1 MSIDLEVYAR
11 LPPKK
16 MIIIPIIILLIALS
30 ILGFSYLRTGE
41 PVAMGVAFKGGTVAY
56 LTTDESDAEL
66 EVAFADYNLI
76 DVRTSS
82 GRKMVQFGPMDEDT
96 KDRLLAY
103 INSNYPDAQIEDM
116 GEEFSREQQHQAL
129 WALLIAFI
137 LMAVVVFIVFRT
149 AVPALA
155 VILSAFSD
163 IVIAVAC
170 MNIFGIELTL
180 GTVAALLMLIGY
192 SVDSDILLT
201 TRLLKREG
209 SLEEKIIKAM
219 KTGFTMTGTTLSAI
233 TVLFLVST
241 SMYLISS
248 YTAIPILR
256 DISVVLIF
264 GLLADLMNTW
274 LLNTGI
280 LKWYALRVE
289 AKKELER
296 KSKRGKKAGKKR

>member
-1 MSIDLEVYAR
+1 MSIDLEMYAK

-16 MIIIPIIILLIALS
+16 MIIIPIIVLLIALS
-30 ILGFSYLRTGE
+30 ILGFSYLKTGE
-41 PVAMGVAFKGGTVAY
+41 PVTMGVAFKGGTVAY
-56 LTTDESDAEL
+56 LTTDETDAVL
-66 EVAFADYNLI
+66 EAVFADYNLI

-96 KDRLLAY
+96 KDELLAY
-103 INSNYPDAQIEDM
+103 LNSNYEDVQIEDM
-116 GEEFSREQQHQAL
+116 GEEFSSEQQQQAF
-129 WALLIAFI
+129 WALIFAFI
-137 LMAVVVFIVFRT
+137 LMAMVVFIVFKT
-149 AVPALA
+149 AVPGLA

-163 IVIAVAC
+163 ITIAVAC

-209 SLEEKIIKAM
+209 ILEEKITKAM
-219 KTGFTMTGTTLSAI
+219 RTGLTMTGTTLSAI
-233 TVLFLVST
+233 TVLFLVSS

-274 LLNTGI
+274 LLNTGV
-280 LKWYALRVE
+280 LKWYALRLE
-289 AKKELER
+289 AKKKLER
-296 KSKRGKKAGKKR
+296 KAKRGKKAGKK